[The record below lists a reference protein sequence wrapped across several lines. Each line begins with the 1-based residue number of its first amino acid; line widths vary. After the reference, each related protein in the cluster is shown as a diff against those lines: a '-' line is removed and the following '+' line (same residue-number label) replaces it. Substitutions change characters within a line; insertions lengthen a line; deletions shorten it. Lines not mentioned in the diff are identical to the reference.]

1 MRKFLQFSF
10 PYINVI
16 FFMFKINI
24 IYVLEL
30 AFFLRTTLLR

>member
-16 FFMFKINI
+16 FLMFKINI
-24 IYVLEL
+24 IYVVEFV
-30 AFFLRTTLLR
+30 FFLRTTLLY